1 MRRYIGFRDFVQRDQ
16 RSLVGTGLL
25 LTGSHE
31 QAIRLALR
39 AYRTVGLAWPP
50 TPWENPAT
58 HAHTAL
64 YRAFLRRPT
73 AAGATALVRLPPRR
87 RLIAV
92 ACLHDGRTPE
102 EMADVLGLPVETVEA
117 ELTEALDTLTKGDR
131 TRLVNR
137 FATQAGEA
145 SVPDL
150 SDRSLADLR
159 GRGRRR
165 ALLTAAALT
174 LLVGFIVM
182 LTPQGQVWTT
192 ALAAGDRGSG
202 ASAAVPQS
210 ATASPGPSASG
221 SPSAAS
227 SEPSES
233 SASSASSAEPSRGE
247 SAQPAVPAA
256 WKAPRTSY
264 VIRYAVPGE
273 CRGARPATPAP
284 GKVLCAGW
292 TLTLTSDHPPK
303 DRLDLPKASCT
314 PRPCRATLH
323 VPDAAQESG
332 HGADGR
338 REPGPAVSRDGRRLA
353 YLSAAELRYVAHD
366 LPSGT
371 KRYLS
376 PVLTPADVAGTSVA
390 VSPDGRHFTVR
401 LADRRLRTD
410 FATGATAPVPAAET
424 TPVEKSAGWLDEE
437 YPAWTGSPGGR
448 YAAVAVPGEP
458 GNDSLHIVD
467 AASRRVVRRLPLPP
481 LGEPVSA
488 EAVQWLSAREV
499 VVELTGRTSR
509 DILGFYRVDVR
520 NGRMHRLAGLP
531 ADGRIAIGAVADR

>member
-87 RLIAV
+87 RLVAV

-102 EMADVLGLPVETVEA
+102 EMADVLGLPVETVES
-117 ELTEALDTLTKGDR
+117 ELTEALDALTKGDR
-131 TRLVNR
+131 KRLVNR

-159 GRGRRR
+159 RRGRRR
-165 ALLTAAALT
+165 VLLTAAVLT
-174 LLVGFIVM
+174 LLVGFIVT

-192 ALAAGDRGSG
+192 ALAAGDRDSG
-202 ASAAVPQS
+202 ASAAVPQA
-210 ATASPGPSASG
+210 ATASSGPSAPG
-221 SPSAAS
+221 SPSAS
-227 SEPSES
+227 PS
-233 SASSASSAEPSRGE
+233 AGGP
-247 SAQPAVPAA
+247 AQPAVPAA

-273 CRGARPATPAP
+273 CRGTRPATPAP
-284 GKVLCAGW
+284 GEVRCSGW
-292 TLTLTSDHPPK
+292 TLAMASARPSKGDPGAS
-303 DRLDLPKASCT
+303 KAACE
-314 PRPCRATLH
+314 PRPCKATLH
-323 VPDAAQESG
+323 VPDAVQDLG
-332 HGADGR
+332 YGDGG
-338 REPGPAVSRDGRRLA
+338 RELRPAVSRDGRRLA

-376 PVLTPADVAGTSVA
+376 PALTPADLKSTSVA

-410 FATGATAPVPAAET
+410 FATGSTAPVPAGET
-424 TPVEKSAGWLDEE
+424 TPVERSADWLDEQH
-437 YPAWTGSPGGR
+437 PGWTGSPGGK
-448 YAAVAVPGEP
+448 YAAAAVSGEP

-467 AASRRVVRRLPLPP
+467 AASRRTVKRLPLPA

-488 EAVQWLSAREV
+488 EAVHWLSAREV

-520 NGRMHRLAGLP
+520 SGRMHRLAGLP
-531 ADGRIAIGAVADR
+531 ADDRIAIGAAADR

>member
-102 EMADVLGLPVETVEA
+102 EMADVLGLPVETVES

-131 TRLVNR
+131 RRLVNR

-159 GRGRRR
+159 RRGRRR
-165 ALLTAAALT
+165 VLLTAAVLT
-174 LLVGFIVM
+174 LLVGFIVT

-202 ASAAVPQS
+202 ASAAVPQA
-210 ATASPGPSASG
+210 ATASSGPSAPG
-221 SPSAAS
+221 
-227 SEPSES
+227 
-233 SASSASSAEPSRGE
+233 SASASPSAEPSAGGT
-247 SAQPAVPAA
+247 AQPAVPTA

-273 CRGARPATPAP
+273 CRGARPATPYA
-284 GKVLCAGW
+284 GKVLCSGW
-292 TLTLTSDHPPK
+292 TLAMTSDRPSK
-303 DRLDLPKASCT
+303 DRPGLPKATCE
-314 PRPCRATLH
+314 PGGCRATLH
-323 VPDAAQESG
+323 VPDAVQDLGYGDDRS
-332 HGADGR
+332 
-338 REPGPAVSRDGRRLA
+338 RELGPAVSRDGRRLA

-376 PVLTPADVAGTSVA
+376 PALTPADLEHTSVA

-410 FATGATAPVPAAET
+410 FATGSTSPVPAGET
-424 TPVEKSAGWLDEE
+424 TPAERSAGWLDEE
-437 YPAWTGSPGGR
+437 YPGWTASPSGK
-448 YAAVAVPGEP
+448 YAAAAVSGEP
-458 GNDSLHIVD
+458 GNDSLHILD
-467 AASRRVVRRLPLPP
+467 AASRRVVKRMPLPP
-481 LGEPVSA
+481 LGEPVAA
-488 EAVQWLSAREV
+488 EAVHWLSAREV

-531 ADGRIAIGAVADR
+531 ADDRIAIGAAADR